1 MLVQRSKA
9 MVYNQQY
16 LKLIVKE
23 LNAGKIS
30 LRKIAKLNDVSLST
44 VQKVKGYLNLGDSL

>member
-1 MLVQRSKA
+1 